1 MKRMMALI
9 LALVM
14 LFALT
19 ACGGNSAP
27 AEEKSD
33 AEEPAPAEEV
43 AEEPAAEEAA
53 EGDDDT
59 IVIGCCVMDMANEV
73 FVQYVE
79 GYDQFCAATGNKVE
93 TVVVDGASQ
102 PEKQVEALENFIT
115 LGVDAIMLNAVDL
128 SAVEDVIARAMEA
141 GIKVGVYPSMEDVTM
156 NFVFDEYN
164 WGFDLGVEAGNWIN
178 DKLGGTATIACFNQA
193 ELEEALGRY
202 NGYIDGVLSVC
213 DENDV
218 TFLEPI
224 STVEPVSAMEGM
236 ENLLQAHPEIKVVLA
251 SADAAAVGAYQAIV
265 ASGVD
270 TSDMFLGGCDGISE
284 ALQYISEGSVFRATC
299 ANLKS
304 TSEMGFDLLQN
315 LTKAVLGMDYDAEY
329 FAPTG
334 IVNAD
339 NIEEYMAQE
348 PNYQLDPALV
358 DALG

>member
-1 MKRMMALI
+1 MKKLFTLFLVMV
-9 LALVM
+9 LALS
-14 LFALT
+14 LA
-19 ACGGNSAP
+19 ACGGDTPSADGGAPSTDGAPDTAP
-27 AEEKSD
+27 AGGQDGADQK
-33 AEEPAPAEEV
+33 
-43 AEEPAAEEAA
+43 
-53 EGDDDT
+53 

-79 GYDQFCAATGNKVE
+79 GYKQFCDATGNKVE
-93 TVVVDGASQ
+93 VVVVDGASK

-115 LGVDAIMLNAVDL
+115 MGVDAIMLNALDL
-128 SAVEDVIARAMEA
+128 SAVEDVMSRAMEA
-141 GIKVGVYPSMEDVTM
+141 GIKVGVYPSAENVTM
-156 NFVFDEYN
+156 NFVFDEYH

-178 DKLGGTATIACFNQA
+178 DKLGGSATVACFNQA

-202 NGYIDGVLSVC
+202 NGYVDGVLSVC
-213 DENDV
+213 DREKV

-236 ENLLQAHPEIKVVLA
+236 ENLLQAHPELQVVLC

-265 ASGVD
+265 GANVD
-270 TSDMFLGGCDGISE
+270 TSSMFLGGCDGISE
-284 ALQYISEGSVFRATC
+284 ALQYISEDTVFRATC

-334 IVNAD
+334 IVNTS
-339 NIEEYMAQE
+339 NIKEYMSQQ
-348 PNYQLDPALV
+348 PRYQLDPALA
-358 DALG
+358 DALK